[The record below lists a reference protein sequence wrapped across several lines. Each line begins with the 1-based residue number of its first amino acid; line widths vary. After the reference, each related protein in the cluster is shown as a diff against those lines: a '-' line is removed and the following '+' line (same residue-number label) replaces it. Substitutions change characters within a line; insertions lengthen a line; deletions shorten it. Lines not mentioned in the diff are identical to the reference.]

1 MTETTRLLEKMEAM
15 LERMAAM
22 QVELDGLKAQR
33 PSAPSTPE
41 PGTAARATG
50 TGRRQML
57 RRLAGGMVAGLA
69 VGTVAAVVP
78 ENAQAR
84 MIVDPVA
91 SDSSRRI
98 GAIVV
103 PTGTA
108 RPTGIPNGA
117 ATVKYGLVA
126 TDGSVSPFDLASLP
140 GDSTGVY
147 GSGDNTGVYGSGTG
161 VFSTGV
167 YGSGLYGVQG
177 TGIGSASTGVYGSG
191 NTGVYG
197 NGTYGVYGNGSNSGV
212 QGTGT
217 NSNGVKG
224 TGTTYGVYGTGTGT
238 GTTYGVY
245 GDGDIG
251 VRGSGSSFGLR
262 GTSNNIGVSGE
273 GGSYGMY
280 GQGIIGVK
288 AYSSTGGI
296 SSPALR
302 ADHNSATGIA
312 AILNNSSSDTTLLIN
327 NAGAGPLL
335 KAWAN
340 GVPKIEFT
348 IGGLIKANGGFQTG
362 GADLAEFIPIAAGD
376 AEPALEAGEVVEI
389 DPQQPGLFRRCAT
402 AGSLAVAGVISTR
415 PGMMLGA
422 SNPTEAENLGPQ
434 LALAGRIPVKVC
446 GEGGAIQPGDLLEA
460 ASVAGHARRASS
472 PSRPGSI
479 LGKALGSL
487 QEGTGIVE
495 MLVMLG

>member
-1 MTETTRLLEKMEAM
+1 MSNQTLSDKVELLIAQMT
-15 LERMAAM
+15 AM
-22 QVELDGLKAQR
+22 QARLDSLQR
-33 PSAPSTPE
+33 VDIPSD
-41 PGTAARATG
+41 
-50 TGRRQML
+50 GRSIPLDKSDGEAKSEQTKPNTSRRRIL
-57 RRLAGGMVAGLA
+57 RRLAGGMLAGLA
-69 VGTVAAVVP
+69 VGTVAAMGP

-84 MIVDPVA
+84 MLVDPRA

-103 PTGTA
+103 PPGA
-108 RPTGIPNGA
+108 SNPTGIPTGA

-126 TDGSVSPFDLASLP
+126 TDGSANPFNLASLP
-140 GDSTGVY
+140 G
-147 GSGDNTGVYGSGTG
+147 
-161 VFSTGV
+161 FSTGV
-167 YGSGLYGVQG
+167 YGTSGFYGVVGSGFYGVVGSG
-177 TGIGSASTGVYGSG
+177 TGTYSIGVKGIGTGADSTTGVYGEGS
-191 NTGVYG
+191 TGVEG
-197 NGTYGVYGNGSNSGV
+197 SGTD
-212 QGTGT
+212 
-217 NSNGVKG
+217 
-224 TGTTYGVYGTGTGT
+224 YGVYGTGTVSGSTGVKGSGT
-238 GTTYGVY
+238 GT
-245 GDGDIG
+245 
-251 VRGSGSSFGLR
+251 GS
-262 GTSNNIGVSGE
+262 TGVSGY
-273 GGSYGMY
+273 GNGTGSTGVS
-280 GQGIIGVK
+280 GIGIIGVK
-288 AYSSTGGI
+288 AVSYTGGI

-362 GADLAEFIPIAAGD
+362 GADLAEFIPIATAV

-389 DPQQPGLFRRCAT
+389 DPQQPGLFRRCGT
-402 AGSLAVAGVISTR
+402 PGSLAVAGVISTR

-422 SNPTEAENLGPQ
+422 NSLAEQENSGLA

-446 GEGGAIQPGDLLEA
+446 AEGGAIQPGDLLEA

-472 PSRPGSI
+472 PIPPGSI
-479 LGKALGSL
+479 VGKALGSL

-495 MLVMLG
+495 MLVMLR